1 MAKQRIIKSILKK
14 REKLD
19 HLKQD
24 IIVTKIILLGLPIS
38 LGFFNEPQ
46 VKKAQSF

>member
-19 HLKQD
+19 HPKQD
-24 IIVTKIILLGLPIS
+24 IIVTKIILLGLAWFAHI
-38 LGFFNEPQ
+38 LRLFQ
-46 VKKAQSF
+46 

>member
-1 MAKQRIIKSILKK
+1 MAKQRYIKSILKK

-24 IIVTKIILLGLPIS
+24 IIVTKKFFAWFAHILRLI
-38 LGFFNEPQ
+38 Q
-46 VKKAQSF
+46 